1 MNKKEVLEIRKQ
13 FSPKN
18 CAITRICGCYV
29 DHEKNKK
36 MESKEAFLSL
46 PEEEAFKYFDIFKKT
61 LSGSI
66 GKNMINMEFPIDAEM
81 PGGTQEFLLKLRDSR
96 LEDDMLL
103 EEFYDK
109 VIATYEYAENYYIIL
124 IHAMY
129 DIPGK
134 SSDDMEMFDASDEVY
149 QHILM
154 SICPVSL
161 SKAGLSYNA
170 EENCIQDRIRDW
182 IVEMPENGF
191 LFPLFN
197 DRSTD
202 IHGMLY
208 YSKNAEQLHDIFVD
222 EVFGCTAPLSAGGQR
237 DSFNMLVEE
246 TLGDDCQYD
255 TVIGIHEKLNEIIEA
270 QKDSPDPVVLT
281 QSEVKRLFEDCGVE
295 DEKLET
301 FDNQYEAV
309 AGEKATMVASNIT
322 NTRKFEI
329 KTPDV
334 VIHVEPDKVE
344 LVETRII
351 DGRKCLV
358 IPMEDVEINGIRV
371 RMGGE
376 NGEESEEEFE

>member
-13 FSPKN
+13 FTPAN
-18 CAITRICGCYV
+18 CAITRIAGCYV

-36 MESKEAFLSL
+36 MESKSAFLSL

-61 LSGSI
+61 LSGTM
-66 GKNMINMEFPIDAEM
+66 GKNMLNMEFPIDQEM
-81 PGGTQEFLLKLRDSR
+81 PGGTQEFLMKLKASK

-376 NGEESEEEFE
+376 SSEESEEEFE

>member
-1 MNKKEVLEIRKQ
+1 MNKKEISEIKKQ
-13 FSPKN
+13 LTPAN
-18 CAITRICGCYV
+18 CNITRICGCYV
-29 DHEKNKK
+29 DAEKNKK
-36 MESKEAFLSL
+36 TELKEAFLSL
-46 PEEEAFKYFDIFKKT
+46 SEEEMFKYFEIFKKT
-61 LSGSI
+61 LSGTL
-66 GKNMINMEFPIDAEM
+66 GKNLMNMEFPLAEEKE
-81 PGGTQEFLLKLRDSR
+81 GGKHEFLMKLRASK
-96 LEDDMLL
+96 LKDDALI
-103 EEFYDK
+103 ESFYDK
-109 VIATYEYAENYYIIL
+109 IIENYDYPENYYIIL
-124 IHAMY
+124 VHAVY
-129 DIPGK
+129 DIPGRT
-134 SSDDMEMFDASDEVY
+134 SDGIDMDDASEEIY
-149 QHILM
+149 EHLLC
-154 SICPVSL
+154 SICPVKL
-161 SKAGLSYNA
+161 SKAGLCYNA
-170 EENCIQDRIRDW
+170 EANLIQDRIRDW

-246 TLGDDCQYD
+246 TL
-255 TVIGIHEKLNEIIEA
+255 
-270 QKDSPDPVVLT
+270 
-281 QSEVKRLFEDCGVE
+281 EDCGVE

-376 NGEESEEEFE
+376 NGDDSSIVAPGEDEESAGVL